1 MKPSK
6 APKLARRRKRKRA
19 FSSSRSFRWM
29 YQSLFYTS
37 FYLINIYKLKTMTP
51 SLVPLGAIVMAIGY
65 YQDQNSFEVARMN
78 RSGTISAFIAFVLL
92 TNLVLLAPPTGAV
105 TGPRSLS
112 DITVSGIQVSAAP
125 LFKGDNITITA
136 TIKNLGT
143 DPATNVS
150 VHFEAWNNTLSVP
163 IDLGNDT
170 TVGHA
175 NGGTN
180 LSFNQSVQVSVHWNT
195 SKPGKTVTGGLI
207 YSINVTAKNET
218 DGSSSNNIN
227 RTTVQFIDDAYL
239 VVSEAIPSATAV
251 PGGGPFN
258 ISYKVQNI
266 GTKSQDV
273 LGDNLQ
279 LFIDQGT
286 LPVETHAIQGLTPGH
301 ISVGLFFPDTSDL
314 SPGNHSFKLQ
324 LQNAGRNAT
333 INNITILSPHPH
345 ITNLTWFPVGGKV
358 GDAII
363 VNAAVT
369 NDGTANITGLVVSFY
384 VDAPYVIPAYQSVMT
399 VAKSGQNISSFNW
412 NTTGLDVGNHTVKAS
427 LKPDWPSENITSN
440 ITLGIGGK
448 ADLAVMTVTI
458 MPDTVDIGDT
468 VNITIDIKNIG
479 TWDSTPTNVSITYVQ
494 GIESHNLAWLP
505 LNALAPG
512 ESAFIYYNWATTGL
526 SFWNLE
532 IMVRV
537 DPENTVNETVL
548 SNNKGSATLTVR
560 AKPDLL
566 ISALNMTFLEQKVT
580 SAHKGDIVSINAVLG
595 NIGTRPSDPTT
606 LSFYL
611 DGSTTPLK
619 TMDVLGIVLGGAPV
633 MPYTWDTSNVSIG
646 NHTIRVII
654 DPLNNNTELNET
666 NNELSLNVTV
676 LPARGFVDLTVLSVS
691 LDPKTPSVG
700 QYVSVQAAIKNLGT
714 AKALN
719 VSVQFAYIV
728 NKTNIAFDTEVVSSV
743 APGESLNVTIRWAT
757 GTLSSGSYVLNVTI
771 DPLNNLQEKDRTN
784 NFKSL
789 PFALAPKSPGPGK
802 VVLHIDALVL
812 STAKPNADKSVV
824 VSVTVRNSGDRNGTN
839 IKVVLFVDDIE
850 IGTQTIPSLPKN
862 GGTTTVNFT
871 WKPAKGLH
879 EVVARA
885 YIGTSAVPDD
895 TSSKVVRATEGS
907 KAALGSYLPLI
918 ILIILL
924 AVIAVALLA
933 MGGKEKKKA
942 TVEEVSEED
951 EVASS
956 EEE

>member
-1 MKPSK
+1 MNPS
-6 APKLARRRKRKRA
+6 
-19 FSSSRSFRWM
+19 M
-29 YQSLFYTS
+29 
-37 FYLINIYKLKTMTP
+37 
-51 SLVPLGAIVMAIGY
+51 VPLRTSMMVIGY
-65 YQDQNSFEVARMN
+65 YQDPNSFEVARMS
-78 RSGTISAFIAFVLL
+78 RSKTISAFIALVLL
-92 TNLVLLAPPTGAV
+92 TNLVLLAPPTGAA
-105 TGPRSLS
+105 TGPRSLA

-143 DPATNVS
+143 DPATNVT
-150 VHFEAWNNTLSVP
+150 VHFEAWNNTLSAP

-170 TVGHA
+170 TIGHA

-180 LSFNQSVQVSVHWNT
+180 LSFNQSIQVSVHWNT
-195 SKPGKTVTGGLI
+195 SKPGKTVTGGLV
-207 YSINVTAKNET
+207 YSINVTANNET
-218 DGSSSNNIN
+218 DGSSANDIT
-227 RTTVQFIDDAYL
+227 RTPVNFIDEAYL

-251 PGGGPFN
+251 AGGASFN
-258 ISYKVQNI
+258 ISYKVKNI

-279 LFIDQGT
+279 LFIDQGS
-286 LPVETHAIQGLTPGH
+286 LPVETHAIQGLAPGQV
-301 ISVGLFFPDTSDL
+301 SVGLFFPDTSGL

-333 INNITILSPHPH
+333 INDITILSPHPF
-345 ITNLTWFPVGGKV
+345 ITNITWSPAGGKV
-358 GDAII
+358 GDTIV
-363 VNAAVT
+363 VNATVT

-399 VAKSGQNISSFNW
+399 VAKSGQNISSFDW
-412 NTTGLDVGNHTVKAS
+412 NTTGLEVGNHTVKAS
-427 LKPDWPSENITSN
+427 LKPDWPSESITTN

-468 VNITIDIKNIG
+468 VNITIDVKNIG
-479 TWDSTPTNVSITYVQ
+479 TWDSTPTNVSMSYVQ

-505 LNALAPG
+505 LKTLAPG

-526 SFWNLE
+526 SFWNLD
-532 IMVRV
+532 ILVRV

-548 SNNKGSATLTVR
+548 SNNKGSAILTVR

-566 ISALNMTFLEQKVT
+566 ISSLNMTLLEKKVT
-580 SAHKGDIVSINAVLG
+580 SVHKGDIVSINAVLG
-595 NIGTRPSDPTT
+595 NIGTRASDPTT

-611 DGSTTPLK
+611 DDSTTPLE

-633 MPYTWDTSNVSIG
+633 MPYTWDTSYVSIG

-666 NNELSLNVTV
+666 NNEISLNVSV
-676 LPARGFVDLTVLSVS
+676 LPARGFVDLIVLSVS
-691 LDPKTPSVG
+691 LDPKAPSVG
-700 QYVSVQAAIKNLGT
+700 QYIFVQAAIKNLGT

-743 APGESLNVTIRWAT
+743 APGESPNVTIRWAT

-802 VVLHIDALVL
+802 VVLHIDGLVL
-812 STAKPNADKSVV
+812 APDKPVADKSVV
-824 VSVTVRNSGDRNGTN
+824 VTVTVRNSGDRNGTD
-839 IKVVLFVDDIE
+839 IKVVLLVDGIE
-850 IGTQTIPSLPKN
+850 IGTQTIPNLPKN
-862 GGTTTVNFT
+862 GGTKTVNIT
-871 WKPAKGLH
+871 WKPTKGLH

-885 YIGTSAVPDD
+885 YIGTSSVADD

-907 KAALGSYLPLI
+907 KATLGSYLPLI

-933 MGGKEKKKA
+933 TGGKVKKKA
-942 TVEEVSEED
+942 PIEDGSEED
-951 EVASS
+951 ETASG